1 MPAWS
6 SGPEVLG
13 VSTRR
18 LKPAAAVSVDA
29 AAVSCGC
36 QLCTGSRLGS
46 TEQPPSD
53 AGTAHSTSSVR
64 AVESDLGAGMC
75 ASSMLRCEFI
85 GMIAAEQ
92 ITGGIGLQLGG
103 YLVDVAQRGA
113 QFAQGWADLI
123 NPRSEERR
131 VGKECRA

>member
-18 LKPAAAVSVDA
+18 LKSAAAVSVDVA
-29 AAVSCGC
+29 GVSCGC
-36 QLCTGSRLGS
+36 QICTGSRLGN
-46 TEQPPSD
+46 TEQPASD
-53 AGTAHSTSSVR
+53 VETTHSTSNLR
-64 AVESDLGAGMC
+64 AVENDLGAVMC

-85 GMIAAEQ
+85 GVIAAEQ

-103 YLVDVAQRGA
+103 YLVDVAQRGT

-123 NPRSEERR
+123 NP
-131 VGKECRA
+131 A